1 MANRFLDDYRVKYPI
16 YKDVDDD
23 TLSEA
28 IRQTYYSDISED
40 EYRNR
45 LSKADYLTDEEESS
59 ITSKYKDTT
68 PKNRLEKLGQDIN
81 NLKDG
86 VSSLFDSNT
95 EASNIA
101 DGMTNENNTKPNIEF
116 DKLVVNKNIDIP
128 YVEKLESNDSN
139 IIDQIQP
146 SVSQQAN
153 KVARAI
159 SKNVNRGLN
168 NETSKEQLLDYAKQN
183 NISLD
188 NETLNALTSKNENYI
203 ESPKEIT
210 QKEADWSLGYSAQDR
225 KQDQENMQDIRKE
238 FDNENYFNA
247 FTKSI
252 KELPSILADSSG
264 EMSMLLSLPTTAL
277 AIQTRVSEFE
287 DEYIKNNGKKPD
299 QAWYDTAWATQSLLL
314 LGERFGLG
322 KAGKIA
328 LNKAPKK
335 LSTPVVIGG
344 AGAYEGLQERGEYI
358 SEEYLTQKE
367 NDKSLLDISTSDDAN
382 FSQFLGTV
390 AGTGIGAASK
400 GSESIISAINPTE
413 EQKKAKVE
421 NELINS
427 INNTTLP
434 KEDILNQVN
443 TNQAYYQSINNNIV
457 EEKSIMDK
465 TIDGFKK
472 LQEEMKANND
482 KPIEELIQ
490 KDLEVKIVEDNNIA
504 LDNNGI
510 LEQNLEQ
517 EIINKKLENSVIE
530 NTSENLQKKN
540 TNQDEVKEDDL
551 IDISDAALQ
560 NMMDL
565 YGKDKTRSTFTNND
579 WEKLGN
585 LGYLE
590 DKQDDDGNIYQILS
604 MKGEEALYQER
615 ERRYIQEKYNRAN
628 KTIEQQISEKEESK
642 NKLKQRIKS
651 YEANLNDEF
660 VTDETKEK
668 YSKALERD
676 RNTLVKAEKELN
688 DLKNAN
694 LNAKNIITSKPQEVG
709 QTLDIIE
716 LTANEN
722 LTTKKE
728 VDNKGLNENL
738 QKKNTNQEVQN
749 QDTTLPVSTVEEIS
763 NQDIINAGENGN
775 VYTQTNELDNNSI
788 PQIDEKLIESTLN
801 DIGQKITYSTNKNNA
816 KIVNT
821 EIYEGLNKEN
831 QFNET
836 GNGVFYKSKTIEDG
850 ELKSQTDYI
859 LNNDGDFVDGSQ
871 INILS
876 NKSNET
882 PFIGTKEQRKQII
895 DLMVE
900 KETAT
905 SERANEINKQVQNI
919 VLNKNETPQIDEIQK
934 NKDRLIDTKFQ
945 NYFDNG
951 LIDEDGFMTTKSMSK
966 EQFKEFNDYIKENNI
981 GSYVNKKYS
990 QGGKTGFKIDN
1001 QDVINTWF
1009 KKDENIAPTSNEV
1022 KQTNISIDELK
1033 QNKDIKKIFLSY
1045 KGKRL
1050 KDDLKYLNKIKDD
1063 YGETSPQYLNKK
1075 QTFEDKKDTYY
1086 DEYFYV
1092 QLEKMVKEFDNADFE
1107 RIHSTFVNGT
1117 GYELYKKAIE
1127 KIRPIQF
1134 GTTKTSSIYAINQYF
1149 NNGYNKFLEDRISKQ
1164 EVDKKN
1170 RGFQSLINYLEKE
1183 EVTFENKKY
1192 TLKDFYDKVFNDG
1205 YTWIEDYKKGAI
1217 TRYRLLNAQNN
1228 KSFEIKKND
1237 IPYIEYLQKQRAEEQ
1252 SRIEEEDMKNNP
1264 DKYLS
1269 EDEINHLFKRD
1280 SKSDIIKQDN
1290 TEVKE
1295 NENINAG
1302 ATTTNKNDDTENN
1315 KSGVSIREQKAND
1328 TTRIESSERGLSNG
1342 QGANDTD
1349 NNVSSRPYGISEE
1362 DEQLGRYRAD
1372 EDNQPNNKQSIDDN
1386 TILSEPI
1393 NSNTNELNYDLRNK
1407 ESIALTR
1414 GQRKEA
1420 NLKVQEIIK
1429 KPVEDITPADKEILR
1444 LHTGDG
1450 GLDEVT
1456 EGSFNQ
1462 HFTNYKTISSIYEAL
1477 NNSGFKFDKVLEP
1490 AVGSGNFI
1498 GFAPN
1503 KTWDIV
1509 DIDKTNIEVTKR
1521 LYPKVRKIHN
1531 ETFETF
1537 TGKNYD
1543 LIISNVPFASAQTLT
1558 REYIMSIKP
1567 QFKAI
1572 HNFYFAHSLDKV
1584 RDNGVVAFMTSTSTL
1599 DGSTE
1604 AKKLREYI
1612 ITKADIIGA
1621 FRLPENSQRENA
1633 HTDTMID
1640 IIFLQKRPDG
1650 VDSRQKDIN
1659 DSFVRIK
1666 DLDGYPIN
1674 EYLVNQNGILGKLEI
1689 GNDRTKKGKV
1699 GWIVTGEPKYENI
1712 KLNYEPYEIIKTN
1725 KEQTSFNTLEEF
1737 NTYAEENNVIYSKS
1751 NNINDLIIDEND
1763 NIIVFDT
1770 NITFNDD
1777 DTKIVTGKILNSTNS
1792 KKLSVLNNI
1801 MKLAE
1806 QYQETK
1812 NQNSKTEALNE
1823 IESYKEIYKKSPHN
1837 DIPLKKFM
1845 KEHNADRLYK
1855 ELISYFDKDFKPA
1868 AIFEEDV
1875 RFEDSGK
1882 IEVTSLSSLEERAL
1896 SYEDANGI
1904 IDLSKDYSLVEATE
1918 IAKLISDNKYAVVGK
1933 QKIQNAYMYYAGNIY
1948 QKIDDLKA
1956 DYAVDNITKEQ
1967 YNRQLKILEDIKPK
1981 TTLWKDIRFKGN
1993 ESWFPK
1999 QVSEKFLIQKE
2010 DEYFAKQD
2018 LFNNDRYYEIFANY
2032 LNSKQLVSRDQKN
2045 ETIDEHRVRLLE
2057 ANKILQDEILP
2068 QVKSF
2073 IERQGDIDLVE
2084 EAYNKSSSFYVEP
2097 KLTGQLLKDM
2107 PKQFRGKPFTMQS
2120 HQRQGAELV
2129 VYNKKGVIAFAPGG
2143 GKTITAIV
2151 AVKQLLN
2158 QGVMKKP
2165 LFVVPVNT
2173 IAQWEETVRELYP
2186 EAKVFEFPKLKSGP
2200 NKGQAKEWSQLSK
2213 DEKEQIVYDLSN
2225 NRYDFTIIG
2234 DTAFQKIGLPD
2245 SIIDRYATDLVD
2257 QITQIETNEEESG
2270 NSKKSK
2276 KNEVS
2281 IESKKRAFVRG
2292 IKEQYSDDITIDIE
2306 KLGFDGIIADE
2317 VQNYKNIGMQGKD
2330 VRGNLG
2336 GTITV
2341 SYSKNGEELT
2351 QKDILNGVEPDSAKL
2366 GSWRA
2371 YDFRFKTRYISEKN
2385 NGNNVILL
2393 TGTPTPNK
2401 PLELMTLLHHLD
2413 VNILKEYGIDN
2424 VSDFT
2429 STFFET
2435 ADFETTDGQGKPK
2448 TEQGLSSIRNTQW
2461 LKKIIKRFVNYKGF
2475 EDMPDLPRPKQIDV
2489 QHFLSL
2495 SPAGETIFTDIKDRL
2510 IKAIEDSKDKN
2521 KNKDTIEQTITMY
2534 MAGRDASID
2543 LRLYNVGTKN
2553 KSMYTQEEINEL
2565 IKEDSAT
2572 NLNNK
2577 VEKTVQL
2584 ITEQYKKN
2592 KQSGQI
2598 VFNDRIKYKDE
2609 NGNDKSIH
2617 QEIKNKLLETGLF
2630 ESNEIVIVTGQQYT
2644 NPDTGTDYKL
2654 GTAIKNT
2661 MLQRIMDKYNAGE
2674 IKVIIGN
2681 TAKLGVGVDLNRYTT
2696 DIYQIDIPFRP
2707 DWIEQ
2712 RNNRGVRQ
2720 GNINKEV
2727 RVHSFFQLGTFDQ
2740 FSFDIVKK
2748 KEGFNNIFWKD
2759 TDTEYATID
2768 KGEQLDPYE
2777 MVIQVEPDVFK
2788 REKLRLE
2795 KILSRGES
2803 ELKEIEKKQNKYQTE
2818 ILTKESLINGE
2829 TGFVKRIERLKE
2841 ELNPKNYPKYENI
2854 KDENEKAKK
2863 IDEHI
2868 KRINERIEKEKS
2880 RIESTKQDIEN
2891 LKDLVEKTKQDLAN
2905 KKAQIEMITNTYVM
2919 NGRVSLDI
2927 IKDEYTEEQ
2936 LLKKEGK
2943 SPEQIKEYMKNL
2955 DKDNTSYMRTNNEAM
2970 PNNPERLTGKQSI
2983 RNEDN
2988 KMILRDKEIPLPD
3001 KFAPMTPAKIRKQII
3016 DIIGNRL
3023 YFSKIKQKAEG
3034 YYKKRTGETR
3044 IRDINNVEVYS
3055 HEMAHYLDF
3064 YKGNNIF
3071 KRAYKDN
3078 RFKNEV
3084 ESFSYTNNKDQKSF
3098 EGFAEYVRAWL
3109 TQYDFAKTKAP
3120 NFTEEFEMILKETG
3134 LEAKMNQL
3142 QQDMHLWYKQGD
3154 EAMFSALIGDK
3165 KSKLDSL
3172 KETIFNIKHTVMN
3185 KSLIS
3190 LFDRTHG
3197 FSVAEFTMFNKLQK
3211 AEQSPT
3217 KLLRLALGGSTATY
3231 EAVIKWG
3238 TPKLSV
3244 NGDLTFSGKGL
3255 ADIFEPVLKKG
3266 SKDFKELMEYFAAV
3280 QADEMMNQGK
3290 KVPFSKSQIETILQR
3305 GENNPIFKV
3314 IFKEYQEF
3322 NNRMLDFYIDMDYL
3336 TPNDVENF
3344 RNKNSVY
3351 VPMQRVVESMGQK
3364 DGYGGGFFGRKG
3376 SDRNI
3381 RDIEKNITEQLFYH
3395 IRGAM
3400 LAHAKSKLFT
3410 QLSRHEDGSLFA
3422 VRLAP
3427 DSKKVKVDIEQQA
3440 RKIIE
3445 VLHKSNMMI
3454 DETGSIIEIE
3464 DNVTLEDALDN
3475 TMDLLMD
3482 NPQLMNFIT
3491 FGHKPKNT
3499 GSYIEE
3505 TIIAGEKAYFEI
3517 QTGELGD
3524 ILNITLNNL
3533 GGIQYG
3539 WLMGLLYSASNWKRR
3554 FITAMPQFK
3563 LPNFVRDTLDAQVF
3577 RKTKN
3582 TINPLA
3588 GAKSYL
3594 TISDAFKNYMLNGG
3608 GYGTLLEG
3616 TNPSSPQD
3624 IFKES
3629 GLQRLD
3635 RFMSFD
3641 EYANRV
3647 AVAENAIQEGNNWL
3661 EAAYQGRDLTVDFSM
3676 VGANPILRHVIRLIT
3691 FQQAA
3696 MNSMYKLLR
3705 EIKDEGHNPKTYA
3718 KAVARLSIK
3727 GFTYLTPIAVV
3738 SYLMNEDD
3746 ERYKALT
3753 SDELARFVWFFY
3765 SKDEQPLK
3773 IPVPFG
3779 LGAIF
3784 QKFPEYLMSSLF
3796 SDGDFVDNRYSEA
3809 IKFAFVNQLLAV
3821 PNGGIFDPFI
3831 QDMIN
3836 KKFTGAPIVSP
3847 ELQKVESYLQ
3857 YNNNTPLFYKE
3868 LGAITGLSP
3877 VRLEHY
3883 TKGMLG
3889 YVENAMTGMTQ
3900 MALWDKDNWGEMPYS
3915 STGDYVHSTFFKQFY
3930 KLNETSRTAW
3940 SEEYFEY
3947 RKKIDEAFNS
3957 VLHANKQIIRDRGNE
3972 YEKYMSEKD
3981 KVTLSNLK
3989 KITSSVDKVNAELTK
4004 AESIIIYDKKLTSLE
4019 KEKQLENLYKEKTKL
4034 FKEIYKQINP
4044 IVKESKK

>member
-139 IIDQIQP
+139 IIDQIQS

-322 KAGKIA
+322 KTGKIA

-472 LQEEMKANND
+472 LQEEIKANND
-482 KPIEELIQ
+482 KSVEELLQ
-490 KDLEVKIVEDNNIA
+490 KDLEVKVSDETTPNPILDNNI
-504 LDNNGI
+504 I
-510 LEQNLEQ
+510 
-517 EIINKKLENSVIE
+517 
-530 NTSENLQKKN
+530 
-540 TNQDEVKEDDL
+540 
-551 IDISDAALQ
+551 
-560 NMMDL
+560 
-565 YGKDKTRSTFTNND
+565 
-579 WEKLGN
+579 
-585 LGYLE
+585 
-590 DKQDDDGNIYQILS
+590 
-604 MKGEEALYQER
+604 
-615 ERRYIQEKYNRAN
+615 
-628 KTIEQQISEKEESK
+628 
-642 NKLKQRIKS
+642 
-651 YEANLNDEF
+651 
-660 VTDETKEK
+660 
-668 YSKALERD
+668 
-676 RNTLVKAEKELN
+676 
-688 DLKNAN
+688 
-694 LNAKNIITSKPQEVG
+694 
-709 QTLDIIE
+709 
-716 LTANEN
+716 
-722 LTTKKE
+722 
-728 VDNKGLNENL
+728 
-738 QKKNTNQEVQN
+738 TNQEVQN
-749 QDTTLPVSTVEEIS
+749 QDSTLPIPTVEEIS
-763 NQDIINAGENGN
+763 NQSAINADENAN
-775 VYTQTNELDNNSI
+775 VYTQTNGIDSQI
-788 PQIDEKLIESTLN
+788 PQSDEKQIESTFN
-801 DIGQKITYSTNKNNA
+801 DIGQKVTYSTNKNNA

-821 EIYEGLNKEN
+821 EIYEGLNQEN
-831 QFNET
+831 QFSES
-836 GNGVFYKSKTIEDG
+836 GNGVFHKSKTIKDG

-859 LNNDGDFVDGSQ
+859 LNNDGDFVDGSE

-876 NKSNET
+876 NQSNTT

-905 SERANEINKQVQNI
+905 GERANEINEQVQNI
-919 VLNKNETPQIDEIQK
+919 VLNTNKSSQGDESITEKNKIDETQWHSIPDDMDVKISQGSTRANELLLQDLNKNNDEYIYELKEVQGDFGTSYDIDRRLATQEELKQK
-934 NKDRLIDTKFQ
+934 NKNRLIDTKFQ

-951 LIDEDGFMTTKSMSK
+951 SIDEDGFMTTKSMSK
-966 EQFKEFNDYIKENNI
+966 EQFKEFNDYIKEKNI

-1572 HNFYFAHSLDKV
+1572 HNFYFTHSLDKV

-1737 NTYAEENNVIYSKS
+1737 NTYAEENNIIYSKS

-1812 NQNSKTEALNE
+1812 NQNSKTRALNE

-2955 DKDNTSYMRTNNEAM
+2955 DKDNTSYMRNTPVPM

-2983 RNEDN
+2983 RNQDN
-2988 KMILRDKEIPLPD
+2988 KIILRDKEIPLPD
-3001 KFAPMTPAKIRKQII
+3001 KFAPMTPAKIRKQVI

-3336 TPNDVENF
+3336 TQNDVENF

-3464 DNVTLEDALDN
+3464 DNVTLEDTLDN

-3539 WLMGLLYSASNWKRR
+3539 WLMGALYSIKNFKTRV
-3554 FITAMPQFK
+3554 ITAMPQFK

-3676 VGANPILRHVIRLIT
+3676 VGANPTLRHFLKLIP

-3696 MNSMYKLLR
+3696 MNGMYKLIR
-3705 EIKDEGHNPKTYA
+3705 EIKDEGYNPKTYA

-3779 LGAIF
+3779 MGAIF

-3809 IKFAFVNQLLAV
+3809 VKFAFVNQLLAV

>member
-1 MANRFLDDYRVKYPI
+1 MSNKYLDEFRNKYPA
-16 YKDVDDD
+16 YKDVDDA
-23 TLSEA
+23 TLSEG
-28 IRQTYYSDISED
+28 IRKTYYSE
-40 EYRNR
+40 
-45 LSKADYLTDEEESS
+45 LSKEDYDKQLSLGNYFTKEEEEK
-59 ITSKYKDTT
+59 ITSTYKDTT
-68 PKNRLEKLGQDIN
+68 PESWTEKISTDLTN
-81 NLKDG
+81 VKDG
-86 VSSLFDSNT
+86 VANLLTST
-95 EASNIA
+95 KASDIAENIK
-101 DGMTNENNTKPNIEF
+101 DTNIDNKPKVGLSDI
-116 DKLVVNKNIDIP
+116 LPNKNVEPAYI
-128 YVEKLESNDSN
+128 EKLENQDSS
-139 IIDQIQP
+139 IIDQMQSSI
-146 SVSQQAN
+146 SQQAN

-168 NETSKEQLLDYAKQN
+168 NETSKEQLLEYAKEN
-183 NISLD
+183 NITLD
-188 NETLNALTSKNENYI
+188 DETINALTSENENYVKA
-203 ESPKEIT
+203 PNEIT

-225 KQDQENMQDIRKE
+225 KQDEDNMKDIRKE

-247 FTKSI
+247 FAKSL

-264 EMSMLLSLPTTAL
+264 EMGMLLSLPSTAL

-299 QAWYDTAWATQSLLL
+299 QSWYDTAFGTQALLL

-322 KAGKIA
+322 KVGQIA

-335 LSTPVVIGG
+335 LSTPLVIGG

-367 NDKSLLDISTSDDAN
+367 NEKSLLDISTSDDAN
-382 FSQFLGTV
+382 FSQFLGTA

-400 GSESIISAINPTE
+400 GSESILSAINPTE
-413 EQKKAKVE
+413 EQKKAKIE
-421 NELINS
+421 DELVNS
-427 INNTTLP
+427 LNNTPLP

-443 TNQAYYQSINNNIV
+443 TNTAYYQNQNNIAV
-457 EEKSIMDK
+457 EKKSNIDR
-465 TIDGFKK
+465 TLDGFKQ
-472 LQEEMKANND
+472 LEEDMKANND
-482 KPIEELIQ
+482 KSVEELLQ
-490 KDLEVKIVEDNNIA
+490 KDLEVKVSDETTIQETPQENIQA
-504 LDNNGI
+504 LDNN
-510 LEQNLEQ
+510 
-517 EIINKKLENSVIE
+517 
-530 NTSENLQKKN
+530 
-540 TNQDEVKEDDL
+540 
-551 IDISDAALQ
+551 
-560 NMMDL
+560 
-565 YGKDKTRSTFTNND
+565 
-579 WEKLGN
+579 
-585 LGYLE
+585 
-590 DKQDDDGNIYQILS
+590 
-604 MKGEEALYQER
+604 
-615 ERRYIQEKYNRAN
+615 
-628 KTIEQQISEKEESK
+628 
-642 NKLKQRIKS
+642 
-651 YEANLNDEF
+651 
-660 VTDETKEK
+660 
-668 YSKALERD
+668 
-676 RNTLVKAEKELN
+676 
-688 DLKNAN
+688 
-694 LNAKNIITSKPQEVG
+694 IT
-709 QTLDIIE
+709 
-716 LTANEN
+716 
-722 LTTKKE
+722 
-728 VDNKGLNENL
+728 
-738 QKKNTNQEVQN
+738 TNQEVQN
-749 QDTTLPVSTVEEIS
+749 Q
-763 NQDIINAGENGN
+763 GENFS
-775 VYTQTNELDNNSI
+775 TQAILKDLNNEQSPQNDESNNKDWAKDIKVSQGSTRANELLLQD
-788 PQIDEKLIESTLN
+788 L
-801 DIGQKITYSTNKNNA
+801 NKNND
-816 KIVNT
+816 
-821 EIYEGLNKEN
+821 EYIYELKEF
-831 QFNET
+831 QGDFGPSYDIDRRLATQE
-836 GNGVFYKSKTIEDG
+836 
-850 ELKSQTDYI
+850 ELK
-859 LNNDGDFVDGSQ
+859 
-871 INILS
+871 
-876 NKSNET
+876 
-882 PFIGTKEQRKQII
+882 
-895 DLMVE
+895 
-900 KETAT
+900 
-905 SERANEINKQVQNI
+905 
-919 VLNKNETPQIDEIQK
+919 QK
-934 NKDRLIDTKFQ
+934 NKNRLVDTKFQ

-951 LIDEDGFMTTKSMSK
+951 SIDEDGFMTTKSMSK
-966 EQFKEFNDYIKENNI
+966 EQFKEFNDYIKEKNI

-990 QGGKTGFKIDN
+990 KGGKTGFKIDN

-1009 KKDENIAPTSNEV
+1009 KKDENISPASTTEQQPTLNESSQWHEIYSKFKEQPSYILNGSGNKRYIV
-1022 KQTNISIDELK
+1022 EKSPDGIDANNKVVLDNASKKDVIDFYNNISTNKDVLSTPKAKETTNPISESNPVVNENLTNENQVENIAPQIDENSISEER
-1033 QNKDIKKIFLSY
+1033 QNQLNELIRFNSLGVDREIKNDYDRELQKTNQSRLDYIKSDDFKKIITDLDSEQEVMFKQAGKKVATRGKLFDLPFGL
-1045 KGKRL
+1045 KGVAVYGNKNDG
-1050 KDDLKYLNKIKDD
+1050 KIFEYSSGSYLNSWGNGSSNKADLETIIHIRDNLIYRGEDNIKSIMDNAGDKILNPQVVMAKPIPKIGDVKKGQVEFELLLGDDTIEKSFGYPVKLPYNIDGFAHKVKDGWKITEKRSGLQVGFSSTKEKAIQEAKSRIEKQSPERMESSISVAEKRKIKAK
-1063 YGETSPQYLNKK
+1063 YS
-1075 QTFEDKKDTYY
+1075 
-1086 DEYFYV
+1086 
-1092 QLEKMVKEFDNADFE
+1092 FD
-1107 RIHSTFVNGT
+1107 S
-1117 GYELYKKAIE
+1117 IE
-1127 KIRPIQF
+1127 
-1134 GTTKTSSIYAINQYF
+1134 S
-1149 NNGYNKFLEDRISKQ
+1149 
-1164 EVDKKN
+1164 
-1170 RGFQSLINYLEKE
+1170 
-1183 EVTFENKKY
+1183 
-1192 TLKDFYDKVFNDG
+1192 FYDLDNNEKLNVLKE
-1205 YTWIEDYKKGAI
+1205 IYKNSNISDNKMQDILDKDWDKDLLGAI
-1217 TRYRLLNAQNN
+1217 TETYIDNDFSFN
-1228 KSFEIKKND
+1228 K
-1237 IPYIEYLQKQRAEEQ
+1237 
-1252 SRIEEEDMKNNP
+1252 
-1264 DKYLS
+1264 
-1269 EDEINHLFKRD
+1269 FK
-1280 SKSDIIKQDN
+1280 KSDIIKQDN

-1295 NENINAG
+1295 DGNINSR
-1302 ATTTNKNDDTENN
+1302 TTRSSEESNTENN
-1315 KSGVSIREQKAND
+1315 QSRVSTREQISTD
-1328 TTRIESSERGLSNG
+1328 TKRVESSERELSNG
-1342 QGANDTD
+1342 QRTD
-1349 NNVSSRPYGISEE
+1349 NASNNVSSRDYGISNE
-1362 DEQLGRYRAD
+1362 DERLGGYRTD
-1372 EDNQPNNKQSIDDN
+1372 ENYQPNNKQPIDDN
-1386 TILSEPI
+1386 TILSEPA
-1393 NSNTNELNYDLRNK
+1393 NSNTNELNYDLRKK
-1407 ESIALTR
+1407 EPIALTR

-1420 NLKVQEIIK
+1420 NIKVQEIIK
-1429 KPVEDITPADKEILR
+1429 KSIEDITPADKEILR

-1462 HFTNYKTISSIYEAL
+1462 HFTNYKTISSIYTAL
-1477 NNSGFKFDKVLEP
+1477 ENSGFKFDKVLEP

-1509 DIDKTNIEVTKR
+1509 DIDSTNIEVTKR

-1531 ETFETF
+1531 ETYETF

-1584 RDNGVVAFMTSTSTL
+1584 KDNGVVAFMTSTSTL

-1604 AKKLREYI
+1604 AKKLREHI

-1650 VDSRQKDIN
+1650 IESRQKDIN
-1659 DSFVRIK
+1659 DSFVKIK

-1674 EYLVNQNGILGKLEI
+1674 EYLVSQNGILGNLEI
-1689 GNDRTKKGKV
+1689 GNDRTKMGKV

-1712 KLNYEPYEIIKTN
+1712 KLNYEPYEIKKEIKYQS
-1725 KEQTSFNTLEEF
+1725 EYEYYDSLEDFEK
-1737 NTYAEENNVIYSKS
+1737 YAKENNIEYKYNRVDNGLEINEKDEVIYYHQK
-1751 NNINDLIIDEND
+1751 IKIK
-1763 NIIVFDT
+1763 
-1770 NITFNDD
+1770 DD
-1777 DTKIVTGKILNSTNS
+1777 DLKIISGEILSSTNS
-1792 KKLSVLNNI
+1792 KKISILNDV
-1801 MKLAE
+1801 MKYAE
-1806 QYQETK
+1806 DYIQTK
-1812 NQNSKTEALNE
+1812 NQNSKVRALSE
-1823 IESYKEIYKKSPHN
+1823 IKSYKEIYKKSPHN
-1837 DIPLKKFM
+1837 DTSFKKFM
-1845 KEHNADRLYK
+1845 KEHNADKLYK

-1882 IEVTSLSSLEERAL
+1882 IEVTNLSSLEDRAL
-1896 SYEDANGI
+1896 SYENADGE
-1904 IDLSKDYSLVEATE
+1904 IDLSKDYSLLETTE
-1918 IAKLISDNKYAVVGK
+1918 IVKLISENKYAVVGK
-1933 QKIQNAYMYYAGNIY
+1933 QKIQNAYMYYAGNVY
-1948 QKIDDLKA
+1948 QKIDDLKSQ
-1956 DYAVDNITKEQ
+1956 YAIDNITKEQ
-1967 YNRQLKILEDIKPK
+1967 YDRQLKKLEDIKPK
-1981 TTLWKDIRFKGN
+1981 TTSWKDIRFKGN

-1999 QVSEKFLIQKE
+1999 QVSDKFLLKKE
-2010 DEYFAKQD
+2010 DEYFAQQGI
-2018 LFNNDRYYEIFANY
+2018 FSNDSYYEIYANY
-2032 LNSKQLVSRDQKN
+2032 LNNTQLVSRDQKN
-2045 ETIDEHRVRLLE
+2045 ETIDEHRVRLLD
-2057 ANKILQDEILP
+2057 ANKLLQDEILP
-2068 QVKSF
+2068 QIKSF
-2073 IERQGDIDLVE
+2073 IEKQGDIDLVE

-2120 HQRQGAELV
+2120 HQLQGAELV

-2186 EAKVFEFPKLKSGP
+2186 ESKVFEFPKLKSGP
-2200 NKGQAKEWSQLSK
+2200 NKGQAKEWSQLNK

-2234 DTAFQKIGLPD
+2234 DTAFQKIGLPED
-2245 SIIDRYATDLVD
+2245 AIDRYATDLVD
-2257 QITQIETNEEESG
+2257 QITQIENNEEESG
-2270 NSKKSK
+2270 NSNRKSK

-2336 GTITV
+2336 GSITV

-2351 QKDILNGVEPDSAKL
+2351 QKDIAAGAEPDSAKL

-2489 QHFLSL
+2489 QHFLNL
-2495 SPAGETIFTDIKDRL
+2495 SPAGESIFTDIKDRL
-2510 IKAIEDSKDKN
+2510 IKAIEDSKDRN
-2521 KNKDTIEQTITMY
+2521 KSKDDVEQTITMY

-2543 LRLYNVGTKN
+2543 LRLYNVGSKG
-2553 KSMYTQEEINEL
+2553 KSKYTQEEINEL
-2565 IKEDSAT
+2565 IREDSIT

-2598 VFNDRIKYKDE
+2598 VFNDRIKYKDSDGSE
-2609 NGNDKSIH
+2609 KSIH
-2617 QEIKNKLLETGLF
+2617 QEIKNKLLESDLF
-2630 ESNEIVIVTGQQYT
+2630 ESKEIVIVTGQQYT
-2644 NPDTGTDYKL
+2644 NPDTGNDYKL
-2654 GTAIKNT
+2654 GTTIKNT

-2681 TAKLGVGVDLNRYTT
+2681 TAKLGVGVDLNRHTT

-2768 KGEQLDPYE
+2768 KGEQLDAYE

-2795 KILSRGES
+2795 RILDKGQF
-2803 ELKEIEKKQNKYQTE
+2803 ELKDIEKKLNKYVTE
-2818 ILTKESLINGE
+2818 ISTKESLINGE
-2829 TGFVKRIERLKE
+2829 TGFKKRIERLE
-2841 ELNPKNYPKYENI
+2841 DELKPKNYPKYENI
-2854 KDENEKAKK
+2854 KDEKEKAKK
-2863 IDEHI
+2863 IEEHI

-2880 RIESTKQDIEN
+2880 RIEQTNQDIEN
-2891 LKDLVEKTKQDLAN
+2891 IKELVELTRQDLAN
-2905 KKAQIEMITNTYVM
+2905 KKAQIEMVTNTYVF
-2919 NGRVSLDI
+2919 NGRVSLDL
-2927 IKDEYTEEQ
+2927 IKDEYTAEQ

-2943 SPEQIKEYMKNL
+2943 SAAQIKEYMKSIDN
-2955 DKDNTSYMRTNNEAM
+2955 DNTSYMRTNNEAM

-3001 KFAPMTPAKIRKQII
+3001 KYSPMTPAKIRKQII

-3034 YYKKRTGETR
+3034 YYKKKTGETR
-3044 IRDINNVEVYS
+3044 IKDINNVEVYA

-3084 ESFSYTNNKDQKSF
+3084 ESFSYTNNEEQKSF

-3109 TQYDFAKTKAP
+3109 TQYDFAKQKAP

-3134 LEAKMNQL
+3134 LETKMNQL
-3142 QQDMHLWYKQGD
+3142 QEDMHIWYKQGD

-3172 KETIFNIKHTVMN
+3172 KETIFNIKHSVMN
-3185 KSLIS
+3185 KFIVNI
-3190 LFDRTHG
+3190 FDRTHG
-3197 FSVAEFTMFNKLQK
+3197 FSIAEFAMFNKLNK

-3217 KLLRLALGGSTATY
+3217 KLLRLALGGSSATY

-3238 TPKLSV
+3238 TPKLTA

-3255 ADIFEPVLKKG
+3255 ADIFEPIIKKG
-3266 SKDFKELMEYFAAV
+3266 SNEFKSLMEYFAAV
-3280 QADEMMNQGK
+3280 QANEMQQQGK
-3290 KVPFSKSQIETILQR
+3290 KTPFSESQIETVLQR
-3305 GENNPIFKV
+3305 GETNPEFKRV
-3314 IFKEYQEF
+3314 FKEYQDF
-3322 NNRMLDFYIDMDYL
+3322 NNRMLDFYVDMDYL
-3336 TPNDVENF
+3336 TPQDVENF
-3344 RNKNSVY
+3344 RDKNSVY

-3364 DGYGGGFFGRKG
+3364 DGYAGGFFTRKG

-3381 RDIEKNITEQLFYH
+3381 RDIEKNITEQLYH
-3395 IRGAM
+3395 HIKGAM
-3400 LAHAKSKLFT
+3400 IAHAKSKLFS

-3422 VRLAP
+3422 VGLST
-3427 DSKKVKVDIEQQA
+3427 DTKKVKVGIEQQA
-3440 RKIIE
+3440 KKIVEI
-3445 VLHKSNMMI
+3445 LYSSGMML

-3464 DNVTLEDALDN
+3464 DNVSLEDVMDN
-3475 TMDLLMD
+3475 TIDFLIEK
-3482 NPQLMNFIT
+3482 PHLMNFLT

-3499 GSYIEE
+3499 GSNIEE
-3505 TIIAGEKAYFEI
+3505 VIIDGEKKYFEI
-3517 QTGELGD
+3517 QNGELGD

-3533 GGIQYG
+3533 GGLQYN
-3539 WLMGLLYSASNWKRR
+3539 WFMSILYAIKNFETRA
-3554 FITAMPQFK
+3554 ITAMPQFK

-3577 RKTKN
+3577 RKTKKPL
-3582 TINPLA
+3582 NPLA
-3588 GAKSYL
+3588 GAKSYF
-3594 TISDAFKNYMLNGG
+3594 TIDDAFKNYMLNGG
-3608 GYGTLLEG
+3608 GYGTILEG
-3616 TNPSSPQD
+3616 AYPSSPQD

-3629 GLQRLD
+3629 KLQKLD

-3641 EYANRV
+3641 EYSNRV
-3647 AVAENAIQEGNNWL
+3647 KVAQNAIEEGNNWF
-3661 EAAYQGRDLTVDFSM
+3661 EAAFQGRDLTVDFSM
-3676 VGANPILRHVIRLIT
+3676 VGANKILRGILKLIP

-3696 MNSMYKLLR
+3696 MNGMYKLIR
-3705 EIKDEGHNPKTYA
+3705 EIKDEGHNPTTYA

-3727 GFTYLTPIAVV
+3727 GFTYLTSIAIV
-3738 SYLMNEDD
+3738 SFLMNEDD

-3765 SKDEQPLK
+3765 DKNEQPIK

-3796 SDGDFVDNRYSEA
+3796 SDGDFIDNRYSEA
-3809 IKFAFVNQLLAV
+3809 VKFAFVNQLLAV
-3821 PNGGIFDPFI
+3821 PNAGIFETI
-3831 QDMIN
+3831 LQDLIN

-3847 ELQKVESYLQ
+3847 ELKKVESYLQ
-3857 YNNNTPLFYKE
+3857 YTNNTPLFYKE
-3868 LGAITGLSP
+3868 LGSATGLSP

-3883 TKGMLG
+3883 TKGTIK
-3889 YVENAMTGMTQ
+3889 YIESPITGMIQ
-3900 MALWDKDNWGEMPYS
+3900 MALWDKDKWGEMPYS
-3915 STGDYVHSTFFKQFY
+3915 STGDYIHSTFFKQFY
-3930 KLNETSRTAW
+3930 KMNETSRSAW
-3940 SEEYFEY
+3940 SEEYYKY
-3947 RKKIDEAFNS
+3947 RQKIDEAYNS
-3957 VLHANKQIIRDRGNE
+3957 LMFSNKQIIKDRGAE
-3972 YEKYMSEKD
+3972 YEKYLSKKD
-3981 KVTLSNLK
+3981 KVTLTGLK
-3989 KITSSVDKVNAELTK
+3989 ELTISLDEINAELAS
-4004 AESIIIYDKKLTSLE
+4004 AETAITFNKDLTAKE
-4019 KEKQLENLYKEKTKL
+4019 KEKQLEDIYKGKTKL
-4034 FKEIYKQINP
+4034 FKEVYKQINLK
-4044 IVKESKK
+4044 IKEVK